1 LHLILLIQ
9 KSMKHKF
16 TQQSF
21 TLAIKIVA
29 VICSLGIIFYF
40 MPRAKNFGYTFE
52 VGRPWQYE
60 LLTASFDFPIYKSDK
75 EIKKEEDSL
84 LTKFVPYFNLNGD
97 CAKEQLDKF
106 SEETDNKLDA
116 RLHAFVAKRLKEIYA
131 KGVVNFTQL
140 EKLKEIGVKE
150 ISVITKN
157 VVAGVCPIDDV
168 FTTIEAYDYLFQD
181 VSDMD
186 TKTLRTFNMNRYIV
200 ENLIYDEKKS
210 EQVKEELLS
219 TVSRTYGLVQAGERI
234 IDRGE
239 IVTENDYKI
248 INSLKIIT
256 EQQQH
261 LSKQKTYLMVV
272 GELLIIV
279 IIVGLFL
286 LYLYLFRPKFFYSTR
301 SLLFFLAILVA
312 MVAMASLA
320 MRHTSLSPY
329 ILPFALLPIMV
340 RVFFD
345 SRTALFEHITAVL
358 LSSFVMPNPYQ
369 FVLIQ
374 IIVGMVAVSTLKNM
388 EQRSQLI
395 QTAFWIFLT
404 YSFTYLALMLMKSG
418 TLENIDWW
426 NFASFGVNGLLLLF
440 AYGFIYIIEKTFDF
454 LSDVTLIELSNIN
467 SKLMTEFSEKAPGTF
482 QHSLQVSNLATE
494 AAKKINANTLLVRT
508 GALYHDIGKLTNPIL
523 FVENQVNYNP
533 LMNLPFEKAAEVV
546 INHVAE
552 GVRLAEKH
560 GLPRQII
567 DFIKTHHGKRKAS
580 YFYNSYKN
588 QFPNQPINE
597 AKFTYPGPLPNTKET
612 AILMMA
618 DAVEASSRSLKEH
631 TEEEIDNLVDS
642 IIDAQ
647 IAEGSFKNA
656 PITFKNIE
664 TVKGVFKAKL
674 KNIYHSRISYPE
686 LKKTSNNEETNQ
698 A

>member
-1 LHLILLIQ
+1 MHLILLIQ

-140 EKLKEIGVKE
+140 EKLKDFGVKE

-157 VVAGVCPIDDV
+157 VVAGVSPIDDV

-181 VSDMD
+181 VSDVD

-261 LSKQKTYLMVV
+261 LSKQN
-272 GELLIIV
+272 
-279 IIVGLFL
+279 
-286 LYLYLFRPKFFYSTR
+286 
-301 SLLFFLAILVA
+301 
-312 MVAMASLA
+312 
-320 MRHTSLSPY
+320 LSDGGGRTIDY
-329 ILPFALLPIMV
+329 CYYCGSVFALPLFV
-340 RVFFD
+340 SSKVF
-345 SRTALFEHITAVL
+345 LFNKK
-358 LSSFVMPNPYQ
+358 SS
-369 FVLIQ
+369 L
-374 IIVGMVAVSTLKNM
+374 
-388 EQRSQLI
+388 
-395 QTAFWIFLT
+395 
-404 YSFTYLALMLMKSG
+404 
-418 TLENIDWW
+418 
-426 NFASFGVNGLLLLF
+426 
-440 AYGFIYIIEKTFDF
+440 F
-454 LSDVTLIELSNIN
+454 LSD
-467 SKLMTEFSEKAPGTF
+467 FSGNGGNGF
-482 QHSLQVSNLATE
+482 FG
-494 AAKKINANTLLVRT
+494 NAS
-508 GALYHDIGKLTNPIL
+508 H
-523 FVENQVNYNP
+523 FVESVY
-533 LMNLPFEKAAEVV
+533 FAVCSAAHYGARVFRFTDSSVRAYYGGIVV
-546 INHVAE
+546 I
-552 GVRLAEKH
+552 VRYA
-560 GLPRQII
+560 
-567 DFIKTHHGKRKAS
+567 
-580 YFYNSYKN
+580 
-588 QFPNQPINE
+588 
-597 AKFTYPGPLPNTKET
+597 
-612 AILMMA
+612 
-618 DAVEASSRSLKEH
+618 
-631 TEEEIDNLVDS
+631 
-642 IIDAQ
+642 
-647 IAEGSFKNA
+647 
-656 PITFKNIE
+656 
-664 TVKGVFKAKL
+664 
-674 KNIYHSRISYPE
+674 
-686 LKKTSNNEETNQ
+686 
-698 A
+698 